1 MAVKIFQFLSIVLAA
16 LCLMP
21 SGAHLLELP
30 NKIGMD
36 AEAYRTAQQLYQGWA
51 LAGVFLVGAIAS
63 TAMLVYFSQPQAA
76 PALLALAAFALL
88 VATLV
93 SFFVFILPVN
103 QATENWTA
111 LPGNWSALRARWEYA
126 HAANA
131 GLTFFALVCVVLSAL
146 SWQG

>member
-16 LCLMP
+16 LCLVP

-30 NKIGMD
+30 NKIGL
-36 AEAYRTAQQLYQGWA
+36 ETETYRTVRQLYQGWA
-51 LAGVFLVGAIAS
+51 LSGIVLVGAIAS
-63 TAMLVYFSQPQAA
+63 TALLAYLSQPQGA
-76 PALLALAAFALL
+76 PALLALAAFAFL

-103 QATENWTA
+103 QATENWTV
-111 LPGNWSALRARWEYA
+111 LPANWTELRPRWEYA

-131 GLTFFALVCVVLSAL
+131 GLNFFALVCVVLSAL
-146 SWQG
+146 TWQG